1 MNYTPR
7 TIRRAAQ
14 ILGYNIDDG
23 VGTRDFS
30 VIDGTI
36 YTDLFTG
43 DVTIANYAGTI
54 TKAFNGKTSGTD
66 YYNEIIL
73 DCSSRHLDTV
83 SLDLAW
89 GSDDLICEIKDLLDY
104 LQADTFDIDDAGISS
119 KKIEDFSIS
128 LKDSE
133 ATTDDKS
140 RIINENFSF
149 YIRLPLIVSV
159 SRENR
164 HDERYF

>member
-1 MNYTPR
+1 MSYTLR

-14 ILGYNIDDG
+14 ILGYNFCDTIDA
-23 VGTRDFS
+23 RDYS
-30 VIDGTI
+30 VVDGTI
-36 YTDLFTG
+36 YTGVFTG
-43 DVTIANYAGTI
+43 DVTIANYTGTI

-73 DCSSRHLDTV
+73 DCSSRYLDTV
-83 SLDLAW
+83 SLDLSW
-89 GSDDLICEIKDLLDY
+89 GSDDFVCEIKDLLDY
-104 LQADTFDIDDAGISS
+104 LSTDTFDVDYAGVSS
-119 KKIEDFSIS
+119 KKIEDFTIS

-149 YIRLPLIVSV
+149 YIRRPLIVSV
-159 SRENR
+159 SKENR

>member
-1 MNYTPR
+1 MSYSTR

-14 ILGYNIDDG
+14 ILGYSLADCGGARSFN
-23 VGTRDFS
+23 V
-30 VIDGTI
+30 VDGTI
-36 YTDLFTG
+36 YTDVFTG
-43 DVTIANYAGTI
+43 DVTIANYTGTI

-73 DCSSRHLDTV
+73 DCSSRRLETV

-89 GSDDLICEIKDLLDY
+89 GSDDLICELKDLLDY

-119 KKIEDFSIS
+119 KKIEDFTVS
-128 LKDSE
+128 LKTADE
-133 ATTDDKS
+133 TLNDKS

-149 YIRLPLIVSV
+149 YIRRPLIVSV